1 MQFSVAVRN
10 ARGDATE
17 TAIGASPQLRIRSGA
32 APANCAASR
41 TGTVLATLPLPAD
54 WLANASAGVKALLG
68 TWADSAADATGTA
81 GHWEIMDNAL
91 TNCHMQGSVG
101 TSGAELN
108 LLSLSL
114 TAGQPVNVSAFNI
127 TEGNA

>member
-1 MQFSVAVRN
+1 MQFSTDVRN
-10 ARGDATE
+10 ARADATE
-17 TAIGASPQLRIRSGA
+17 TTIGASPILRIRSGA
-32 APANCAASR
+32 APANPAAAR

-54 WLANASAGVKALLG
+54 WLSNASNGVKTLLG
-68 TWADSAADATGTA
+68 TWQDTAADASGTA
-81 GHWEIMDNAL
+81 GHWEIMGS
-91 TNCHMQGSVG
+91 TGTTCHVQGSVG

-114 TAGQPVNVSAFNI
+114 VAGQPVNITSWTL

>member
-1 MQFSVAVRN
+1 MQFSTAVRN

-17 TAIGASPQLRIRSGA
+17 TTIGASPVLRIRSGA
-32 APANCAASR
+32 APANCAAAR
-41 TGTVLATLPLPAD
+41 TGTVLATIPLPAD
-54 WLANASAGVKALLG
+54 WLANAASGVKSKLG
-68 TWADSAADATGTA
+68 TWSDTAADATGTA

-91 TNCHMQGSVG
+91 ANCHVQGSVG

-108 LLSLSL
+108 LLSLNL
-114 TAGQPVNVSAFNI
+114 VAGQPVNIDTFTF

>member
-17 TAIGASPQLRIRSGA
+17 TTIGASPQLRIRSGA
-32 APANCAASR
+32 APANCAAAR

-54 WLANASAGVKALLG
+54 WLAAASAGVKALAG
-68 TWADSAADATGTA
+68 TWQDTAADASGTA
-81 GHWEIMDNAL
+81 GHWEIMDNAG
-91 TNCHMQGSVG
+91 TTCHMQGSVG

-108 LLSLSL
+108 LLTLSI
-114 TAGQPVNVSAFNI
+114 TAGQPVNVTSFNI

>member
-1 MQFSVAVRN
+1 MQFSTAVRN
-10 ARGDATE
+10 ARADVTE
-17 TAIGASPQLRIRSGA
+17 TTIGASPILRIRSGA
-32 APANCAASR
+32 APANPAAAR

-54 WLANASAGVKALLG
+54 WLSNAANGVKTLLG
-68 TWADSAADATGTA
+68 TWQDTAADASGTA
-81 GHWEIMDNAL
+81 GHWEIMDS
-91 TNCHMQGSVG
+91 TGTTCHVQGSVG

-114 TAGQPVNVSAFNI
+114 VAGQPVNITSWTL

>member
-1 MQFSVAVRN
+1 MQFSTAVRN
-10 ARGDATE
+10 ARADVTE
-17 TAIGASPQLRIRSGA
+17 TTIGASPILRIRSGA
-32 APANCAASR
+32 APANPAAAR

-54 WLANASAGVKALLG
+54 WLSNASNGVKTLLG
-68 TWADSAADATGTA
+68 TWQDTAADASGTA
-81 GHWEIMDNAL
+81 GHWEIMDNAG
-91 TNCHMQGSVG
+91 TTCHVQGSVG

-114 TAGQPVNVSAFNI
+114 VAGQPVNITSWTL